1 MIAAPTIITL
11 VDKNQDTTIFLD
23 INEEEE
29 EENNIK
35 KTSKEL
41 KVLYSTDLS
50 IFFRKTQKRLN
61 VVFHSKNY
69 VSEYIGITTPPP
81 KFLF

>member
-61 VVFHSKNY
+61 VVFYSKNY